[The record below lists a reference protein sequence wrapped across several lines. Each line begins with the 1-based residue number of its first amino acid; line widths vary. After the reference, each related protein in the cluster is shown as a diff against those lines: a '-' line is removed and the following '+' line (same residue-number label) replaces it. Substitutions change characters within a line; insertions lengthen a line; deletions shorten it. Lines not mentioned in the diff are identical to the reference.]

1 MAGNVY
7 GLDLGTY
14 EIKVYDKK
22 KDRIWF
28 EKNAI
33 AVKNKKYILAA
44 GNKAYE
50 MFEKAP
56 ADVQVVFPMQDGVI
70 ARFDD
75 MQYLLGTLL
84 GTDRQFFR
92 GAQYVIAVPTDV
104 TEVEKK
110 AFYDLVFHS
119 EAKARSVRIVERGLA
134 DALGCGMDVLEEQGL
149 FVANFGGNT
158 TELSVLSGGGMVMNR
173 LLKTG
178 GEDYDTAIA
187 SLVRRNMDF
196 LIGNTTAEKLRR
208 TFGIFDDS
216 TGSLLRVSGRDLI
229 TGVPAQT
236 DVPISLV
243 RAAMKEPLEECVRA
257 IVSMIERTPPIVR
270 DAIRR
275 KGICLTGGMADLR
288 GLATY
293 LQESTGLPVFL
304 PGEPGLCAVRG
315 LWRIISDKAY
325 YSRLTYSMLDE
336 DYRWLR

>member
-84 GTDRQFFR
+84 GTDRQFIR

-149 FVANFGGNT
+149 FVVNFGGNT

-315 LWRIISDKAY
+315 LRRIISDKAY

>member
-33 AVKNKKYILAA
+33 AVKNKKHILAA

-84 GTDRQFFR
+84 GTDRQFIR

-149 FVANFGGNT
+149 FVVNFGGNT

-270 DAIRR
+270 EAIRR

-293 LQESTGLPVFL
+293 LQESTGLPAFL

-315 LWRIISDKAY
+315 LRRIISDKAY

>member
-33 AVKNKKYILAA
+33 AVKNKKHILAA

-84 GTDRQFFR
+84 GTDRQFIR

-149 FVANFGGNT
+149 FVVNFGGNT
-158 TELSVLSGGGMVMNR
+158 TELSVLSGGGMVTARVNGKHE
-173 LLKTG
+173 LLSL
-178 GEDYDTAIA
+178 AIKPEA
-187 SLVRRNMDF
+187 VDP
-196 LIGNTTAEKLRR
+196 
-208 TFGIFDDS
+208 DDVEMLS
-216 TGSLLRVSGRDLI
+216 DMV
-229 TGVPAQT
+229 VAA
-236 DVPISLV
+236 VN
-243 RAAMKEPLEECVRA
+243 AAMKSAEED
-257 IVSMIERTPPIVR
+257 SEKTMGKL
-270 DAIRR
+270 
-275 KGICLTGGMADLR
+275 KGGNNM
-288 GLATY
+288 
-293 LQESTGLPVFL
+293 
-304 PGEPGLCAVRG
+304 PGLFGFHGR
-315 LWRIISDKAY
+315 
-325 YSRLTYSMLDE
+325 
-336 DYRWLR
+336 